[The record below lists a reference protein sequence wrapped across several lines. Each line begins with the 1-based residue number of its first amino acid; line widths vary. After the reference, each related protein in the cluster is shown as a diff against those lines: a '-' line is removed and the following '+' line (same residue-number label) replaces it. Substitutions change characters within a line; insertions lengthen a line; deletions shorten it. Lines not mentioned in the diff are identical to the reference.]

1 MNKGKKPL
9 ESKKFIALVVGAS
22 FTTLFTL
29 VGLIIIALVPNVS
42 SAVVNLMTVSLAS
55 LNSVIGI
62 YALGQSVVDFKINS
76 NHETTQENKIS
87 DQTKTLVLEQGKKHE
102 FNYDN
107 LEKLDWDKVEG
118 DDLKDFNFNF
128 NFKDDY

>member
-1 MNKGKKPL
+1 MNKGKKPF
-9 ESKKFIALVVGAS
+9 ESKKFIALVVGAT
-22 FTTLFTL
+22 FTTVFTL

-76 NHETTQENKIS
+76 NHETIQENKIS

-102 FNYDN
+102 FNYDD
-107 LEKLDWDKVEG
+107 LEKLDWGKVKDG
-118 DDLKDFNFNF
+118 DLKDFNFNF
-128 NFKDDY
+128 NFNDDK